1 MMVLT
6 EWNCAQLKELLKIV
20 LEVRD
25 SLNVRIHI
33 FNEMKAIRQTFITQT
48 DNLAKVETAE
58 IEISSSEE
66 EN

>member
-58 IEISSSEE
+58 IEILSSEE